1 MADEA
6 VNEPSTSS
14 LVAVRCD
21 EGNVDSS
28 PARENQVELAIP
40 KLGF

>member
-14 LVAVRCD
+14 LVVRCD

-28 PARENQVELAIP
+28 PARENQVEFSIP